1 MTFKEL
7 FTDFIAGTPIKRKV
21 WRGYWIYKYGKIEI
35 HAKNGEIINF
45 LDTKDIL
52 FTLSGI
58 LQDDWEYAN
67 DKNCDIPVPN
77 GRDNVVKFEW
87 KFPEIQPMAHVKTPY
102 AKPYT
107 ASFEEN

>member
-35 HAKNGEIINF
+35 HNKDGSVFNF
-45 LDTKDIL
+45 LDTEDVL
-52 FTLSGI
+52 FTISNI

-67 DKNCDIPVPN
+67 DGNCDISVPN
-77 GRDNVVKFEW
+77 GRKHEFKITWD
-87 KFPEIQPMAHVKTPY
+87 FPKTVTVPMVHKSRTPC
-102 AKPYT
+102 
-107 ASFEEN
+107 ECVD